1 MNNQINKE
9 TGKFRRNAKATPR
22 RRNKW
27 MVGGM
32 GLLAAAAVTQT
43 AHAQSTDPLL
53 DLMIKKGIVTQDEA
67 QKVQAELDANKTNS
81 MAFASSK
88 WKINSGI
95 KDIELY
101 GDFRV
106 RFEDRAVN
114 VPGNARLELQR
125 YRYAVRL
132 GLRGNLQDDFYY
144 GLRVETAA
152 NPRSPWATF
161 GTSASGTPY
170 QGPFGKSTAGI
181 NVGQVFL
188 GWRPADWV
196 DLTVGK
202 MPNPLYTTPMTWD
215 TDLNPEGLAERFKY
229 KVEDVDFFA
238 TFGQF
243 VYQDTNPDTAGPGL
257 VSAIPSGQD
266 TAALFLLSWQAG
278 LTYHIKKDISLK
290 AAVTLYNYTGHGHN
304 AAPGTFV
311 PGFPDTFVGESG
323 PISGQNQPPGSLNDG
338 FFFNQT
344 GVNDLQVI
352 DVPFELNFKIS
363 ELNAR
368 FFGDFAENLDGTK
381 RAEAAAATVV
391 ATIPASNFTAQR
403 HDDKAYQV
411 GFALGNRE
419 PLGLVYGSV
428 AKKGMWEAR
437 GYWQHVEQY
446 ALDPNLLDS
455 DFFEGRGNLEGFYS
469 AVAYS
474 FTDNMIGTLRFG
486 YASRINK
493 NLGTGGS
500 NQDIPQVNPIDRY
513 KILQVDLTYK
523 F

>member
-1 MNNQINKE
+1 MKNQIYKQ
-9 TGKFRRNAKATPR
+9 TRAFRRNAKANPR
-22 RRNKW
+22 PRNKW
-27 MVGGM
+27 ITGGV
-32 GLLAAAAVTQT
+32 GLLAAAVTQT
-43 AHAQSTDPLL
+43 AHAQSSDPLL

-67 QKVQAELDANKTNS
+67 QKVQAELDASKTNS
-81 MAFASSK
+81 MAFPSSK
-88 WKINSGI
+88 WKLSNGI

-101 GDFRV
+101 GDFRF
-106 RFEDRAVN
+106 RFEDRAAN

-229 KVEDVDFFA
+229 KVGKADFFA

-243 VYQDTNPDTAGPGL
+243 VYQDTNPETAGPGL
-257 VSAIPSGQD
+257 VSAIPAGQD
-266 TAALFLLSWQAG
+266 TATMFLLSWQAG
-278 LTYHIKKDISLK
+278 LTYHIKDDMSVK

-304 AAPGTFV
+304 ASPSSAV
-311 PGFPDTFVGESG
+311 PGFSDVFVGEGS
-323 PISGQNQPPGSLNDG
+323 PSPGQNQPPGSLNDG

-352 DVPFELNFKIS
+352 DVPLEFNFKIS
-363 ELNAR
+363 DLSAR
-368 FFGDFAENLDGTK
+368 VFGDFAENLDGTK
-381 RAEAAAATVV
+381 RAEAAAAT
-391 ATIPASNFTAQR
+391 AGITAQR

-419 PLGLVYGSV
+419 PLGLVYGTTV
-428 AKKGMWEAR
+428 KKGMWEGR
-437 GYWQHVEQY
+437 VYWQHVEQY

-469 AVAYS
+469 SVGYS

-493 NLGTGGS
+493 SLGTGGS

-513 KILQVDLTYK
+513 KVLQVDLTYK